1 MIRIFEGLS
10 ALSLFKREKILV
22 DAKKISNKV
31 TSIVAKYIHVVELN
45 SELSAEKEQII
56 KSLLDYNKEYGS
68 AELKGKNFI
77 TAPRAGTISPWSSK
91 ATDIILNTGI
101 KEVARVE
108 RAVLF
113 AIEGEISTS
122 ELVEIQNLVHD
133 RMIEEVFADADDLH
147 RLFDVAAPKGLESV
161 DVLGSGEQAIKDADT
176 KLGLALST
184 QEISYLAD

>member
-1 MIRIFEGLS
+1 MIKIFEGLS
-10 ALSLFKREKILV
+10 ALSPFKREKILA
-22 DAKKISNKV
+22 DAKKISKKV
-31 TSIVAKYIHVVELN
+31 KSIAAKYIHIVELN

-113 AIEGEISTS
+113 AIEGDVSTS
-122 ELVEIQNLVHD
+122 ELIEIQNFVHD
-133 RMIEEVFADADDLH
+133 RMIEEVFVDEKPYTVTVIPENSY
-147 RLFDVAAPKGLESV
+147 RLSAR
-161 DVLGSGEQAIKDADT
+161 EQ
-176 KLGLALST
+176 
-184 QEISYLAD
+184 